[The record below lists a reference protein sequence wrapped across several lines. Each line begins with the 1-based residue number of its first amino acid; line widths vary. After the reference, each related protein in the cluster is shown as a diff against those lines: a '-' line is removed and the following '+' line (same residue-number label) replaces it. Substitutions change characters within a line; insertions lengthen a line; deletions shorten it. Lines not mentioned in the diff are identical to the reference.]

1 MSGSTTV
8 LSFGVRNSLLSLQS
22 TQNNISL
29 SQQRLST
36 GKRINSALDN
46 PSAFFTAAGLSQR
59 GKDLSRLQ
67 DDQSLALKTLEAAD
81 KGIMSVTGLVEQA
94 QGLARQALQ
103 TSDATIRAS
112 LATQFGVIRTQID
125 QLAGDAGYNG
135 RNLVNSST
143 ANNLV
148 VTFNETNTSS
158 ITIAGV
164 DIRSATT
171 GLNISAAA
179 GTWATDANI
188 SAAQTE
194 LNAAV
199 IKLRSNAATF
209 GANLAIVQNRVEFTK
224 GLINTLNAGSDVLTL
239 ADINEEGANLLALQ
253 TRQQLGIQ
261 ALSLASQ
268 SDQAVLR
275 LFN

>member
-1 MSGSTTV
+1 
-8 LSFGVRNSLLSLQS
+8 
-22 TQNNISL
+22 
-29 SQQRLST
+29 
-36 GKRINSALDN
+36 
-46 PSAFFTAAGLSQR
+46 
-59 GKDLSRLQ
+59 
-67 DDQSLALKTLEAAD
+67 
-81 KGIMSVTGLVEQA
+81 MSVTGLVEQA

-135 RNLVNSST
+135 RNVVNDNT

-158 ITIAGV
+158 LTIAGV
-164 DIRSATT
+164 DITTAAT
-171 GLNISAAA
+171 GLDIAAA
-179 GTWATDANI
+179 ANAWAADADI
-188 SAAQTE
+188 TAAQTD
-194 LNAAV
+194 LDAA
-199 IKLRSNAATF
+199 IIELRSNAATF

>member
-8 LSFGVRNSLLSLQS
+8 LSFGVRNSLLSLQT

-67 DDQSLALKTLEAAD
+67 DDQNLALKTLEAAD

-261 ALSLASQ
+261 ALSLASR
-268 SDQAVLR
+268 SDQAVLQ
-275 LFN
+275 LF

>member
-8 LSFGVRNSLLSLQS
+8 LSFGVRNSLLSLQT

-67 DDQSLALKTLEAAD
+67 DDQNLALKTLEASD
-81 KGIMSVTGLVEQA
+81 KGIRGVTALVEQA